1 MPFIPEHEYQKH
13 LSDRQLGY
21 AFLDSAYQGLS
32 KSIVWSLENG
42 VSVDTL
48 DEKTGMTALHIAV
61 GRNNLEIARILVE
74 HGASFIADKR
84 GRMPSTV
91 AAECEVS
98 EGLCDFIAEAEARA
112 RGV

>member
-48 DEKTGMTALHIAV
+48 DEKTGMTALHMAV
-61 GRNNLEIARILVE
+61 GRNNLEFAQSL
-74 HGASFIADKR
+74 S
-84 GRMPSTV
+84 S
-91 AAECEVS
+91 AAHRSCPTS
-98 EGLCDFIAEAEARA
+98 RA
-112 RGV
+112 GCRRQ